1 MKARLET
8 IINAQQAFSE
18 LAKQPMSIKA
28 SYRIASLL
36 KAIQREL
43 DIYNE
48 QRIKIFVDIGCPL
61 SEDGK
66 QYLVPQNKKVE
77 FGEKYTELVAVEV
90 DIPERLDLSDEEIR
104 LSPAAVL
111 DLEPFII
118 LETE

>member
-1 MKARLET
+1 MKVKLET

-66 QYLVPQNKKVE
+66 QYLVPQNKKLS
-77 FGEKYTELVAVEV
+77 LVRN
-90 DIPERLDLSDEEIR
+90 IRSLWRSRSIYLKDLICQMR
-104 LSPAAVL
+104 K
-111 DLEPFII
+111 
-118 LETE
+118 